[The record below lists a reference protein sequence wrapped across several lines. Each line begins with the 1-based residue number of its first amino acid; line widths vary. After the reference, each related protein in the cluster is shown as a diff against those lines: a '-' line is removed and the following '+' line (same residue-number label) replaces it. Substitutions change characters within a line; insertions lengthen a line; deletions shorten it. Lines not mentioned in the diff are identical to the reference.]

1 MFLLAALSVAHA
13 ADDFGVTLSLAGGWY
28 FTDPLENLDQTW
40 SGVPRLGYNLTR
52 NFIIEAESGYH
63 QGKTRAFGNRY
74 DMLTPRLNL
83 LVVATPEFPVHPF
96 ISVGGGAYWVRVS
109 RDANTWSED
118 PFQGENI
125 GNYVNPDTDAVFNA
139 GPGLMIPLAG
149 ALSLRLD
156 ARYILTI
163 GQEPHGNQEDV
174 FNNFEVTA
182 GFVFR
187 QAERN
192 RDTDLDG
199 ILDRDDACVEEPEDR
214 DTFEDTDGCPDVD
227 NDQDGI
233 LDVDDDCMHDA
244 EDFDE
249 FEDWD
254 GCPEFD
260 NDHDG
265 FDDYEDD
272 CPYKAED
279 RDGYRDGDGCPELD
293 NDGDG
298 IADLNDRCPNHPEDL
313 DGFEDNDGCEDT
325 DNDSDGHP
333 DVVDACENEP
343 ETWNGFED
351 RDGCPDDTPDEVQRF
366 TGVIRGIN
374 FEVNS
379 DRITVDSYQ
388 VLNEAADVLLRY
400 PDLKIEVQGH
410 TDSDG
415 SVDFNFE
422 LSDRRAAAV
431 VAYLVDR
438 GVPAERLTWM
448 GYGESR
454 PLVENTN
461 DEGKAI
467 NRRVEFHV
475 VEAH

>member
-1 MFLLAALSVAHA
+1 MLLLAALSLAQA
-13 ADDFGVTLSLAGGWY
+13 GDDFGITLSAAAGWY

-40 SGVPRLGYNLTR
+40 SAVPRLGYNLNR
-52 NFIIEAESGYH
+52 NLILEAESGYH

-74 DMLTPRLNL
+74 DMVTPRLNV
-83 LVVATPEFPVHPF
+83 LVVATPDFPVQPF
-96 ISVGGGAYWVRVS
+96 VAVGGGLFWVRVS
-109 RDANTWSED
+109 RDVQTWSEE

-125 GNYVNPDTDAVFNA
+125 GNYINPDTDAIFNA
-139 GPGLMIPLAG
+139 GPGIMVPLAG
-149 ALSLRLD
+149 ALSFRLD
-156 ARYILTI
+156 ARYVLTI
-163 GQEPHGNQEDV
+163 GQEPHGEQEDV
-174 FNNFEVTA
+174 FSNFEVT
-182 GFVFR
+182 GGLVFR
-187 QAERN
+187 QVERN

-199 ILDRDDACVEEPEDR
+199 ILDRDDACIEEPEDR
-214 DTFEDTDGCPDVD
+214 DTFEDLDGCPDID

-233 LDVDDDCMHDA
+233 LDVDDDCMHEA

-265 FDDYEDD
+265 FDDYEDE
-272 CPYKAED
+272 CPYDAED
-279 RDGYRDGDGCPELD
+279 RDGYRDGDGCPEPD

-298 IADLNDRCPNHPEDL
+298 ILDLNDRCPNHPEDL

-333 DVVDACENEP
+333 DAVDACENDP

-351 RDGCPDDTPDEVQRF
+351 RDGCPDTTPLELERF
-366 TGVIRGIN
+366 TGVIKGIN

-379 DRITVDSYQ
+379 DQITVSSYH
-388 VLNEAADVLLRY
+388 VLNEAADVLVKY

-415 SVDFNFE
+415 SDDFNFE

-454 PLVENTN
+454 PLLDN
-461 DEGKAI
+461 DTTDAKAV

-475 VEAH
+475 VEAN

>member
-1 MFLLAALSVAHA
+1 
-13 ADDFGVTLSLAGGWY
+13 
-28 FTDPLENLDQTW
+28 
-40 SGVPRLGYNLTR
+40 
-52 NFIIEAESGYH
+52 
-63 QGKTRAFGNRY
+63 
-74 DMLTPRLNL
+74 
-83 LVVATPEFPVHPF
+83 
-96 ISVGGGAYWVRVS
+96 
-109 RDANTWSED
+109 
-118 PFQGENI
+118 
-125 GNYVNPDTDAVFNA
+125 
-139 GPGLMIPLAG
+139 
-149 ALSLRLD
+149 LD
-156 ARYILTI
+156 ARYVLTI
-163 GQEPHGNQEDV
+163 GQEPHGEQEDV
-174 FNNFEVTA
+174 FSNFEVT
-182 GFVFR
+182 GGLVFR

-199 ILDRDDACVEEPEDR
+199 ILDRDDVCIEEPEDR
-214 DTFEDTDGCPDVD
+214 DTFEDWDGCPDID
-227 NDQDGI
+227 NDQDGV
-233 LDVDDDCMHDA
+233 LDVDDDCMHEA

-265 FDDYEDD
+265 FDDYEDE

-293 NDGDG
+293 NDADG
-298 IADLNDRCPNHPEDL
+298 IPDLNDRCPNHPEDL

-333 DVVDACENEP
+333 DVVDACENDP

-351 RDGCPDDTPDEVQRF
+351 RDGCPDETPRELERF
-366 TGVIRGIN
+366 TGVIKGIN

-379 DRITVDSYQ
+379 DQITVSSYQ
-388 VLNEAADVLLRY
+388 VLNEAADVLMKY

-415 SVDFNFE
+415 SDDFNFE

-454 PLVENTN
+454 PLLDN
-461 DEGKAI
+461 DSTDAKAV

-475 VEAH
+475 VEAN